1 MHNLKAQDCTHKE
14 VELPQLSKV
23 HSAFQTLDCVP
34 NIRMG
39 LTKQAF
45 TKGGV
50 GVIVAQFLYDSRIQ
64 KTHRYSQRKKIFFH
78 KVYRY
83 FQTPEVLPALQAVT
97 AKITSEQFAPR
108 VIRPS
113 SLASHQWK
121 SQREAP

>member
-64 KTHRYSQRKKIFFH
+64 KTPQIFTKDLIQSVQIFSD
-78 KVYRY
+78 
-83 FQTPEVLPALQAVT
+83 P
-97 AKITSEQFAPR
+97 
-108 VIRPS
+108 
-113 SLASHQWK
+113 
-121 SQREAP
+121 